1 MPSSSNIS
9 VHRAART
16 FALALALAA
25 VGFSCGDA
33 PAGPNAPG
41 QTNAS
46 NGRSAANQMSGSNS
60 QAPVPVYGYEV
71 VNTWPHDTDAYTQG
85 LVYDSGTLLEST
97 GQYGASSLRRVELR
111 TGKVLKRVEVPRQ
124 FFGEG
129 MTLLGGKIYQVT
141 WTTRKGFVY
150 DPQSFA
156 KLDEFAYDGE
166 GWGLTHDGRHL
177 ILSDG
182 TDQLRFLD
190 PETFRAVRTV
200 SVTEGG
206 RPVRELNELE
216 YVRGEV
222 YANVWHTDRIAR
234 IDPQTGRVVG
244 WIELKGLIPDSER
257 PDAEAVLNGIAY
269 DEAGDRLFVT
279 GKLWPKLFEVR
290 IKPRG

>member
-1 MPSSSNIS
+1 MQSPSKLLGK
-9 VHRAART
+9 AAVRT
-16 FALALALAA
+16 LVAALALSSA
-25 VGFSCGDA
+25 GFSCGDA
-33 PAGPNAPG
+33 PAG

-46 NGRSAANQMSGSNS
+46 NTQNAANQMSGSNS
-60 QAPVPVYGYEV
+60 QGATPVYGYEV

-97 GQYGASSLRRVELR
+97 GQYGESSLRRVELR
-111 TGKVLKRVEVPRQ
+111 TGKVIKRVDVPRQ

-156 KLDEFAYDGE
+156 KLGEFAYDGE

-190 PETFRAVRTV
+190 PETFRTVRTV
-200 SVTEGG
+200 GVTDAG
-206 RPVRELNELE
+206 RPLRELNELE

-222 YANVWHTDRIAR
+222 FANVWHTDRIAR
-234 IDPQTGRVVG
+234 IDPQSGRVVG
-244 WIELKGLIPDSER
+244 WIELKGLIGDAER

-290 IKPRG
+290 IRPKG